1 MKNNR
6 KNLLYNLLRIA
17 SVSRVDLIQE
27 LYKTATHPQTRN
39 LDNPEL
45 PPFFRKNLDYGE
57 RDSYLKRR
65 EELSDS
71 AKDYN
76 APRTGKGKKRWSVK
90 YKKKIN
96 CSNPKG
102 FSQKQYC
109 KRRRRGGKYKTA
121 QDLQKARQELEMAL
135 LPGFR
140 DMSSTQRVSYLGRLE
155 GPQSHQDYRR
165 NVKKLWN
172 ETVYNDPEMSNFL
185 QNDLVFAHVVGE
197 YNRVSNQNDG
207 GILLANWIAKNAGS
221 LVGSKDEISTFP
233 FTKQEFEQALREE
246 PLKNKLV
253 LVLSGRPTLMT
264 RSDAETELTGTAT
277 PEIRRYYE
285 SSGLR
290 KRPGGYYGDVNPE
303 TGKLE
308 PEWDR
313 MRKFI
318 LSKEDFENRSKD
330 YCEAVI
336 SNWKIDYVV
345 DTRVGVQP
353 ISHYISRE
361 SVLKAMEE
369 LKQIISDPLTTPA
382 AKLIQFNE
390 YIIQNPLYAFNISK
404 TFSDLSE
411 LGNISLP
418 MKRVDENGQ
427 LVDETR
433 YSEMYSL
440 LKEYFTLVKTFVD
453 SLYIKLPPVPG
464 SEQTESSIIG
474 PDARN
479 VYPKEK
485 FENYK
490 YSQDDLDKVANSIK
504 QKLNS
509 LNI

>member
-1 MKNNR
+1 MKNDR
-6 KNLLYNLLRIA
+6 KTLLNNILKIA
-17 SVSRVDLIQE
+17 SSSRKDLIQE
-27 LYKTATHPQTRN
+27 LYKTAVHPQTRN
-39 LDNPEL
+39 LDNPDL

-65 EELSDS
+65 KELSDS

-109 KRRRRGGKYKTA
+109 KRKRGGGKYKTA
-121 QDLQKARQELEMAL
+121 QDLQKARKELTEVLRPEYVNM
-135 LPGFR
+135 P
-140 DMSSTQRVSYLGRLE
+140 STQRVSYLGRLE

-165 NVKKLWN
+165 NVKKFWN

-197 YNRVSNQNDG
+197 YNRVSKQNEG

-264 RSDAETELTGTAT
+264 RTDAETELTGTAT

-404 TFSDLSE
+404 TFGDLSE

-433 YSEMYSL
+433 YSEMYLL
-440 LKEYFTLVKTFVD
+440 LKKYFNLVKTFVE

-464 SEQTESSIIG
+464 SEQAEFSIMG

-479 VYPKEK
+479 IFPKEK
-485 FENYK
+485 FEKYK
-490 YSQDDLDKVANSIK
+490 YSQDDLDRLTNSIK